1 MASPAETKPVA
12 AAADDTLTKANGD
25 VTVQPTAAADLKGTE
40 DGVNKV
46 ATGTQYDP
54 LAAPPAQPAK
64 AENGAGNELKSE
76 ESPEL
81 LKPTTAENEGK
92 KTPPPQLTP
101 IVTSAITAEPCQVNP
116 STKAATA
123 ADKGIDDVN
132 PHDFADEVQSNND
145 LPSAATLRKIEN
157 YVVLDRHGKSHT
169 FRSLYSGR
177 NVARRVLVIFVRHFF
192 CGNCQEYLRTLS
204 ASITPEA
211 LLDLPIPTFIAVI
224 GCGDPSLIDMYV
236 NATGCR
242 FPVYSDPTRRLY
254 DELGMVRTLAMGAR
268 PAYQRK
274 SMISSVFSS
283 VVQGLKQIPSGKATK
298 AGDQR
303 QIGGEF
309 LFEPL
314 SVMTPADDIEKRLGE
329 HRDYRAS
336 MAAAKISSEDA
347 ASGEVLGAAGGKNP
361 PKTDEEIKAAL
372 SRSGSI
378 APPEA
383 QIQHEDEAEEPGEE
397 KHVTWAH
404 RMRTTRD
411 HAEIPELMEVLGL
424 DGQGQPIKD
433 KKRWSRA
440 LETRKGTGASLASQM
455 SALSASRSA
464 SKAHSQSPE
473 RS

>member
-1 MASPAETKPVA
+1 
-12 AAADDTLTKANGD
+12 
-25 VTVQPTAAADLKGTE
+25 
-40 DGVNKV
+40 
-46 ATGTQYDP
+46 
-54 LAAPPAQPAK
+54 
-64 AENGAGNELKSE
+64 
-76 ESPEL
+76 
-81 LKPTTAENEGK
+81 
-92 KTPPPQLTP
+92 
-101 IVTSAITAEPCQVNP
+101 
-116 STKAATA
+116 
-123 ADKGIDDVN
+123 
-132 PHDFADEVQSNND
+132 
-145 LPSAATLRKIEN
+145 
-157 YVVLDRHGKSHT
+157 
-169 FRSLYSGR
+169 
-177 NVARRVLVIFVRHFF
+177 
-192 CGNCQEYLRTLS
+192 
-204 ASITPEA
+204 
-211 LLDLPIPTFIAVI
+211 
-224 GCGDPSLIDMYV
+224 MYV
-236 NATGCR
+236 NETGCR

-254 DELGMVRTLAMGAR
+254 DELGMVRTLALGSR

-336 MAAAKISSEDA
+336 MAAAKISTEDA
-347 ASGEVLGAAGGKNP
+347 AAGEGAGAAGDQKP
-361 PKTDEEIKAAL
+361 LRTDEEIKAAL

-383 QIQHEDEAEEPGEE
+383 QIQQEDEAEEPGEE

-424 DGQGQPIKD
+424 NGQGQPIKD

-464 SKAHSQSPE
+464 SKGQSPE

>member
-1 MASPAETKPVA
+1 MASPADTKPVA

-25 VTVQPTAAADLKGTE
+25 VTVQPTAEANNKGT
-40 DGVNKV
+40 DGVTEV
-46 ATGTQYDP
+46 ATGPQNNPTES
-54 LAAPPAQPAK
+54 LAAPPAQPVK
-64 AENGAGNELKSE
+64 AEIGDGNEPKSE
-76 ESPEL
+76 ESAAL
-81 LKPTTAENEGK
+81 LKPSTADNESQ
-92 KTPPPQLTP
+92 KTPPPQLAP
-101 IVTSAITAEPCQVNP
+101 IVTSAFTTEPAHVHPPAKTA
-116 STKAATA
+116 TTA
-123 ADKGIDDVN
+123 GQGIDDVN
-132 PHDFADEVQSNND
+132 PRDFAGEVQSNND

-236 NATGCR
+236 SETGCR

-254 DELGMVRTLAMGAR
+254 DELGMVRTLALGAR

-309 LFEPL
+309 LFEPFN
-314 SVMTPADDIEKRLGE
+314 VMTPADDIEKRLGE

-347 ASGEVLGAAGGKNP
+347 AAGEGTGVAGGHSP
-361 PKTDEEIKAAL
+361 PKNDEEIKAAL

-383 QIQHEDEAEEPGEE
+383 QIQQEDEAEEPGEE

-424 DGQGQPIKD
+424 SGQGQPIKD

-455 SALSASRSA
+455 SALSVSRSG
-464 SKAHSQSPE
+464 SKAQSPE

>member
-1 MASPAETKPVA
+1 MASPADPKPVVA
-12 AAADDTLTKANGD
+12 AADGTLTKANGD
-25 VTVQPTAAADLKGTE
+25 AAAQPAAEVDNKGT
-40 DGVNKV
+40 DSV
-46 ATGTQYDP
+46 AEAASDP
-54 LAAPPAQPAK
+54 QNDPTESLAAAPAEPAK
-64 AENGAGNELKSE
+64 AENGAGNKVKPE
-76 ESPEL
+76 ESPTL
-81 LKPTTAENEGK
+81 LKPSSAENEGQ
-92 KTPPPQLTP
+92 KTPPPQLAP
-101 IVTSAITAEPCQVNP
+101 IVTSAITAEPAQVHP
-116 STKAATA
+116 PAKAATD
-123 ADKGIDDVN
+123 ADRGIDEVN
-132 PHDFADEVQSNND
+132 PRDFAGEVESNND

-157 YVVLDRHGKSHT
+157 YAVLDRHGKSHT

-204 ASITPEA
+204 DSITPEA

-236 NATGCR
+236 NETGCR

-254 DELGMVRTLAMGAR
+254 DELGMVRTLALGSR

-314 SVMTPADDIEKRLGE
+314 SVMPPADDIEKRLGE

-336 MAAAKISSEDA
+336 MAAAKISTEDA
-347 ASGEVLGAAGGKNP
+347 AAGEGAGAAGDQKP
-361 PKTDEEIKAAL
+361 LRTDEEIKAAL

-383 QIQHEDEAEEPGEE
+383 QIQQEDEAEEPGEE

-424 DGQGQPIKD
+424 NGQGQPIKD

-464 SKAHSQSPE
+464 SKGQSPE